1 MIALAKRY
9 KDFPKFSMWAILA
22 NTLSTHLTNILI
34 SAFFSVATLG
44 FYSLVQ
50 RLLGMPSSLIGNS
63 IGQVFF
69 QEAPKEKQQTGKAIN
84 TFNST
89 VKKLLIIGVP
99 SFGILFFIVEYLFAL
114 VFGEEW
120 RIAGVYAQIVVPLFF
135 IRFIVATVS
144 NTNNIFELQ
153 KVALIWQIIL
163 LLLSIGCLYIS
174 NLYLFDF
181 KSFLVLLVTIST
193 IHYIIL
199 FLILKRV
206 SYKGRL

>member
-1 MIALAKRY
+1 V
-9 KDFPKFSMWAILA
+9 AILA

-69 QEAPKEKQQTGKAIN
+69 QEATKEKQKTGKAIK

-89 VKKLLIIGVP
+89 VKKLFIIGVP
-99 SFGILFFIVEYLFAL
+99 SFGILFFIVEDLFAF

-135 IRFIVATVS
+135 IRFIVTTV
-144 NTNNIFELQ
+144 TPIDTIMEQQNIFLFFN
-153 KVALIWQIIL
+153 IFL
-163 LLLSIGCLYIS
+163 LLASITIMYIC
-174 NLYLFDF
+174 
-181 KSFLVLLVTIST
+181 KSYEFSE
-193 IHYIIL
+193 
-199 FLILKRV
+199 FLIIFSISVGLIYLIY
-206 SYKGRL
+206 SYILYKMAQNNFNLGWK